1 MEKKTIRKDVFA
13 SYRQEPS
20 GSYLMANRGLLN
32 PPYHQT
38 LLSISFH
45 RNEIE
50 SFACVRSLFLSPFSL
65 SLSLSLA
72 SSFASSSFTTPFSG
86 VYIYILFDRVSVEVG
101 DGLVDSSIG

>member
-65 SLSLSLA
+65 SLSLSL
-72 SSFASSSFTTPFSG
+72 SLPLSLPHPLPHRFPE
-86 VYIYILFDRVSVEVG
+86 YIYIY
-101 DGLVDSSIG
+101 SSIESQ

>member
-65 SLSLSLA
+65 SLSLSRFLFRFLILYHTVFR
-72 SSFASSSFTTPFSG
+72 SI
-86 VYIYILFDRVSVEVG
+86 YIYTLR
-101 DGLVDSSIG
+101 